1 MLNVLLFLKYAVEEL
16 YVNNNKRAGHET
28 NLYGVGILHSSNFD
42 YKITEKKVAK
52 WVSQKFGAD

>member
-52 WVSQKFGAD
+52 